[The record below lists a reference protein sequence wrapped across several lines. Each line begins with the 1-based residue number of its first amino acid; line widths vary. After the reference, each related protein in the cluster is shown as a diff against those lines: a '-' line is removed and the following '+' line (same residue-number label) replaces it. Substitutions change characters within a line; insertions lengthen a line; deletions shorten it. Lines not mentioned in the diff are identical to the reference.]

1 MQPPIYFYL
10 PKSYWEADD
19 RLPQLLA
26 QYQNQAIDSA
36 LWEWHVATH
45 PSLKSDG
52 LFAWVI
58 QPYLCLRAGGFE
70 CHIVSELP
78 QSGIVIVPR
87 KFVPEQ
93 LRPGKDLLIV
103 MLKADCKL
111 HKYSQIHIIENP
123 NEKCSDTDLWQSY
136 FIPHFPQPGLR
147 PRDPDR
153 TTFTNIAYFGL
164 ETNLAK
170 ELCDLAWENQ
180 LQNLG
185 LTWSVRQRDR
195 WHDYSDVDAIVAV
208 RSFQT
213 DGYDWKPASKLFN
226 AWHAGV
232 PAILGRESAYQN
244 ERKSE
249 LDYIEVG
256 SVDEAMAAL
265 QKLQAQPKLRQAM
278 IENGRIRA
286 ERTQPQ
292 AIARQWQKFLI
303 EIAVPAY
310 DRWRETSAL
319 SQQSYA
325 LVRYLTMESRGL
337 RSQTRRVRGQIKGQI
352 KSAIQSLL

>member
-1 MQPPIYFYL
+1 MQPPIIYFYL
-10 PKSYWEADD
+10 PKVYWDADD
-19 RLPQLLA
+19 RFPHLLEK
-26 QYQNQAIDSA
+26 YQTQAIDSD

-58 QPYLCLRAGGFE
+58 QPYLYLRAGGFD
-70 CHIVSELP
+70 CQLVSELP

-93 LRPGKDLLIV
+93 LRPGRNLLIV

-111 HKYSQIHIIENP
+111 HKYAQIHIIENL
-123 NEKCSDTDLWQSY
+123 NEQLKHTTDMWESH

-147 PRDPDR
+147 PRNADR
-153 TTFTNIAYFGL
+153 STFENIAYFGL

-170 ELCDLAWENQ
+170 ELSDTTWSTQ

-185 LTWSVRQRDR
+185 LNWSIRQRDR
-195 WHDYSDVDAIVAV
+195 WHDYSDIDAIVAV

-213 DGYDWKPASKLFN
+213 QGYDWKPATKLSN

-244 ERKSE
+244 ERKSR
-249 LDYIEVG
+249 LDYIEVS
-256 SVDEAMAAL
+256 SVDEAIAAL
-265 QKLQAQPKLRQAM
+265 QKLQAEPKLRQAM
-278 IENGRIRA
+278 IDNGRKRA

-292 AIARQWQKFLI
+292 EIARQWQNFLLDT
-303 EIAVPAY
+303 AVPAY
-310 DRWRETSAL
+310 YRWCETSPL

-325 LVRYLTMESRGL
+325 LVRYLAMESRGL
-337 RSQTRRVRGQIKGQI
+337 RSQTRRVQGQI
-352 KSAIQSLL
+352 KSAIKSML